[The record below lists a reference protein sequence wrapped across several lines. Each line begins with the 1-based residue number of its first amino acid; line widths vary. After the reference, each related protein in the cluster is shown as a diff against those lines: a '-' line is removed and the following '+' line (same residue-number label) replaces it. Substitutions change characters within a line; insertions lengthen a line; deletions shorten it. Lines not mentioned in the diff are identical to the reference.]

1 MFSLFSKVLKKIYI
15 YIETT
20 IYLMQLCWTYKF
32 VILNKLILKIV
43 DITYHGMINIKDF
56 YSSLIKID
64 KKSYKEIGIYN
75 IGYITT
81 KNLMIMKILIV

>member
-1 MFSLFSKVLKKIYI
+1 
-15 YIETT
+15 
-20 IYLMQLCWTYKF
+20 MQLCWRYKF
-32 VILNKLILKIV
+32 EILIKLILKIV
-43 DITYHGMINIKDF
+43 DITYYGMINIKDF

-64 KKSYKEIGIYN
+64 EKSSKKIGIYN